1 VHVPFRQ
8 LALTRRNLF
17 QRDNHCCQYCGQQ
30 GGQLSIDHILP
41 RSRGGLDRWENVT
54 TACLRCNVR
63 KGNRTPQEAKMPLRH
78 QPHRPMG
85 NLTFEARRQISTGQR
100 ADWAKYV
107 IGP

>member
-1 VHVPFRQ
+1 
-8 LALTRRNLF
+8 
-17 QRDNHCCQYCGQQ
+17 
-30 GGQLSIDHILP
+30 
-41 RSRGGLDRWENVT
+41 
-54 TACLRCNVR
+54 
-63 KGNRTPQEAKMPLRH
+63 MPLRH